1 MDTKAKNEDWRLYCP
16 YCGRG
21 PGAHGRILYEDDE
34 EDVYEEDDETLGHL
48 KGEVECEGFIPS
60 RDEVVVFATQTL

>member
-16 YCGRG
+16 NCGRG
-21 PGAHGRILYEDDE
+21 PGAHGRILFEEDDE
-34 EDVYEEDDETLGHL
+34 EDDEGLGHL